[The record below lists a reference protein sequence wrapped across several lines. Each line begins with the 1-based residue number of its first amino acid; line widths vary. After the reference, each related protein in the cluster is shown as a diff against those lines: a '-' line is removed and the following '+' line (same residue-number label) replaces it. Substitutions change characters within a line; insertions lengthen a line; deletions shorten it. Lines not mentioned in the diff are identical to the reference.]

1 MRILTIITMVVCNM
15 LGMHAQPQFGTKHGI
30 FNRSYIRVTLTASS
44 PSAKIY
50 YTTDGT
56 EPTTASKEY
65 TAAVSLNKTT
75 CLRAIEVNGS
85 TVSAPATQTYIFES
99 SLLSQEGA
107 PEGYP
112 TTWGNYTQ
120 IYGTAIADYDMDPSM
135 TTNATLRPKILEGLH
150 SLPILSIVT
159 DKDNLFSHERD
170 SVKGGIY
177 IFTGTPVGD
186 NIGNGWE
193 RPASIELFGG
203 PQNHDLSINCALR
216 LHGGHGRL
224 AEKNPKHSF
233 RVKFKKDYGPSKL
246 EYPVFGENEPQE
258 FNSLVFRCHFGN
270 SWQHWST
277 SNHTKAQYAR
287 DVWMRRMQ
295 KKMSGICSDALYV
308 HLFLN
313 GMYWGLYNIAERLDD
328 NYGKQHFGGKK
339 SDYDIIKI
347 EEEGGNHVEASEGT
361 LDKWNRMK
369 RVVRM
374 AGDDKYYYQLE
385 GKDENGVPNDTI
397 EKLLDIDNF
406 IDYMIL
412 NQFGGNN
419 DWDHHN
425 WFAVAANGS
434 KPMPFKFVCW
444 DTELIFESLWDNKLD
459 LVNHGMPTEFFHCL
473 VQNPKFISRY
483 TRRAHELLTGDGLL
497 TPTNVIA
504 VWDSIYNVIHMPLYM
519 EAARW
524 GDYRYAV
531 HPYTSKGKRYTVD
544 EHYMTE
550 RNRLLNDYFPNR
562 TRVFLDQIKKAGWYD
577 ETGIRDVCVSQ
588 DNVSERIHDNSL
600 YDLQGRRVAKPGK
613 GIYIMNGK
621 KILIK

>member
-1 MRILTIITMVVCNM
+1 
-15 LGMHAQPQFGTKHGI
+15 
-30 FNRSYIRVTLTASS
+30 
-44 PSAKIY
+44 
-50 YTTDGT
+50 
-56 EPTTASKEY
+56 
-65 TAAVSLNKTT
+65 
-75 CLRAIEVNGS
+75 
-85 TVSAPATQTYIFES
+85 
-99 SLLSQEGA
+99 
-107 PEGYP
+107 
-112 TTWGNYTQ
+112 
-120 IYGTAIADYDMDPSM
+120 
-135 TTNATLRPKILEGLH
+135 
-150 SLPILSIVT
+150 
-159 DKDNLFSHERD
+159 
-170 SVKGGIY
+170 
-177 IFTGTPVGD
+177 
-186 NIGNGWE
+186 
-193 RPASIELFGG
+193 
-203 PQNHDLSINCALR
+203 
-216 LHGGHGRL
+216 
-224 AEKNPKHSF
+224 
-233 RVKFKKDYGPSKL
+233 
-246 EYPVFGENEPQE
+246 
-258 FNSLVFRCHFGN
+258 
-270 SWQHWST
+270 
-277 SNHTKAQYAR
+277 
-287 DVWMRRMQ
+287 
-295 KKMSGICSDALYV
+295 
-308 HLFLN
+308 
-313 GMYWGLYNIAERLDD
+313 
-328 NYGKQHFGGKK
+328 
-339 SDYDIIKI
+339 
-347 EEEGGNHVEASEGT
+347 
-361 LDKWNRMK
+361 MK

-550 RNRLLNDYFPNR
+550 RNRLLYDYFPNR

-588 DNVSERIHDNSL
+588 DNVSERINDNSL